1 MRALA
6 LNALTRLVPVGLI
19 TLSLHRVLFARHEVL
34 DVKLQLVLALV
45 VAAGTTAGADKGAI
59 AGFALG
65 LLFDLTGNTP
75 AGLMALAYGLGGM
88 TAGYAQTLN
97 PEQSWWMA
105 SLAAAAGAAVGESAI
120 PVIDVVAGESG
131 WVSEN
136 LLRVAPIVA
145 ISSGLLCVPLRPV
158 GRWMVGAKRRKWR
171 VIPE

>member
-1 MRALA
+1 MEQTVLKVAARLLGVGLLALA
-6 LNALTRLVPVGLI
+6 I
-19 TLSLHRVLFARHEVL
+19 QRVVFSSWTIFEVK
-34 DVKLQLVLALV
+34 VQFVLALV
-45 VAAGTTAGADKGAI
+45 AAAGAAAGADKGAI

-145 ISSGLLCVPLRPV
+145 VSSGLLCVPLRPV